1 MIPLAH
7 FRLLA
12 FMVTLFFGI
21 TAQAMG
27 KTLLILGDSLS
38 AGYGIEQR
46 QGWVQLL
53 QETLDDKGQHHVI
66 NASVSGETSGGGLAR
81 LPSLLSTHKPDI
93 VVVELGGNDGLRGH
107 PIKLLTK
114 NLSDIAALCQKLGA
128 DVLLL
133 GMRIP
138 PNYGSRYTDR
148 FTAIYSAVATK
159 YNLTL
164 VPFFLD
170 QVATKSEW
178 MQADGIHPK
187 AAAQPQLL
195 ENVLLHL
202 QPLL

>member
-1 MIPLAH
+1 MLTGLRRTLPLLIT
-7 FRLLA
+7 LLCLPA
-12 FMVTLFFGI
+12 L
-21 TAQAMG
+21 ASA

-38 AGYGIEQR
+38 AAYGIKEH

-53 QETLDDKGQHHVI
+53 RDSLADQGQYRVI

-81 LPSLLSTHKPDI
+81 LPTLLETHRPDI

-107 PIKLLTK
+107 PIKLLGK
-114 NLSDIAALCQKLGA
+114 NLSGIVTLCRQQGA
-128 DVLLL
+128 QVLLL

-138 PNYGSRYTDR
+138 PNYGARYTDR
-148 FTAIYSAVATK
+148 FTAVYGDLAIK
-159 YNLTL
+159 HQLPL

-170 QVATKSEW
+170 QIATRPEW

-187 AAAQPQLL
+187 AEAQAQIL
-195 ENVLLHL
+195 ENVMPHL